1 MVASWLA
8 DRMTAIPAVAAPQTL
23 TDGLAAPRRS
33 WAHVAIGLA
42 IVMSVMDGT
51 IANVALPTFVS
62 ALQISPAASIWVVNA
77 YQLSVCMSLLVL
89 GSLGEIYGYD
99 RVFRVCLAIF
109 TAASLGCAL
118 SHGLVSL
125 ACARF
130 VQGIGGAGI
139 LGVTNAMLRGIYPSR
154 DLAGGIGRNTLV
166 VAVALA
172 AGPSIASLILS
183 VATWPWL
190 FAVNVPIGVF
200 ALIMANRVLPAFPR
214 GRHVFDYPSAAFSAA
229 VFGLLA
235 LGIDAAGHGQ
245 GRALAAGE
253 LALSACLAIV
263 LVRRQAKRTSPLLP
277 VDLFKMRL
285 FTLSV
290 STTFLASMAQ
300 LMAYVAI
307 PFLFHRIGRSQTE
320 IGLLITPWPVMV
332 GLIAPFAGR
341 LARRFAPQNL
351 ASAGLI
357 LLAAGLILL
366 SLLPPGA
373 TVWNITWRMLLCGFG
388 YGLFLPPNATTQIGA
403 VPKPRSGG
411 ASTLGATARVLGQAI
426 GAALVACL
434 LSVAPRGGISFSLN
448 AAAAIAILA
457 AVVSATRGAANSPPN
472 QTAA

>member
-1 MVASWLA
+1 MAASWPA
-8 DRMTAIPAVAAPQTL
+8 DLMTAIQSATAPQAF
-23 TDGLAAPRRS
+23 TDGLAPPRRT

-51 IANVALPTFVS
+51 IANVALPTFVT
-62 ALQISPAASIWVVNA
+62 ALHISPPESIWIVNA
-77 YQLSVCMSLLVL
+77 YQLSVCMSLLVI
-89 GSLGEIYGYD
+89 GSLGDIYGHD
-99 RVFRVCLAIF
+99 RVFRICLLIF
-109 TAASLGCAL
+109 TTASLGCAL
-118 SHGLVSL
+118 SHGLFSL

-139 LGVTNAMLRGIYPSR
+139 LGVTNAMLRGIYPAEN
-154 DLAGGIGRNTLV
+154 LTAGIGRNTLV

-183 VATWPWL
+183 IAAWPWL

-200 ALIMANRVLPAFPR
+200 ALIMASRALPAFPR
-214 GRHVFDYPSAAFSAA
+214 GRHQFDFASATLSAA

-245 GRALAAGE
+245 SRALAGGE
-253 LALSACLAIV
+253 LALSASLAVWLI
-263 LVRRQAKRTSPLLP
+263 RRQAKRTSPLLP
-277 VDLFKMRL
+277 VDLFKLRL
-285 FTLSV
+285 FTLSI

-307 PFLFHRIGRSQTE
+307 PFLFHQIGRSQTS

-332 GLIAPFAGR
+332 GIMAPFAGR

-357 LLAAGLILL
+357 LLAAGLVSL
-366 SLLPPGA
+366 SLLPQGA
-373 TVWNITWRMLLCGFG
+373 AVWNITWRMLLCGFG

-403 VPKPRSGG
+403 VPKPRTGG
-411 ASTLGATARVLGQAI
+411 ASTVGATARVLGQAI
-426 GAALVACL
+426 GAALVAFL
-434 LSVAPRGGISFSLN
+434 LSFAPHDGASISLD
-448 AAAAIAILA
+448 AAATIAILA
-457 AVVSATRGAANSPPN
+457 ATVSAARGAGLAH
-472 QTAA
+472 

>member
-1 MVASWLA
+1 
-8 DRMTAIPAVAAPQTL
+8 MTTIPAMAAPQTL
-23 TDGLAAPRRS
+23 TDGLATPRRT
-33 WAHVAIGLA
+33 WAHAAIGLA

-62 ALQISPAASIWVVNA
+62 ALHITPAASIWVVNA

-89 GSLGEIYGYD
+89 GSLGDIYGYD
-99 RVFRVCLAIF
+99 RVFRICLVIF

-154 DLAGGIGRNTLV
+154 DLTAGIGRNTLA
-166 VAVALA
+166 VAAALA

-183 VATWPWL
+183 IATWPWL
-190 FAVNVPIGVF
+190 FAVNVPIGIL
-200 ALIMANRVLPAFPR
+200 ALIMANRALPAFPR
-214 GRHVFDYPSAAFSAA
+214 GRQVLDFASAALSAS

-245 GRALAAGE
+245 GRALAAG
-253 LALSACLAIV
+253 ALTLGACLAIL
-263 LVRRQAKRTSPLLP
+263 LVRRQANRIAPLLP
-277 VDLFKMRL
+277 VDLFKIRL

-307 PFLFHRIGRSQTE
+307 PFLFHAIGRSQTE

-332 GLIAPFAGR
+332 GIMAPFAGR
-341 LARRFAPQNL
+341 LARRFAPQSL

-357 LLAAGLILL
+357 FMAAGLVLL
-366 SLLPPGA
+366 ALIPPGA
-373 TVWNITWRMLLCGFG
+373 TVWAITWRMMLCGIG

-426 GAALVACL
+426 GAALVAFL
-434 LSVAPRGGISFSLN
+434 LSATPRGGITL
-448 AAAAIAILA
+448 ALTGAAAIAVLA
-457 AVVSATRGAANSPPN
+457 AAVSATRGSPP
-472 QTAA
+472 ALPK

>member
-1 MVASWLA
+1 V
-8 DRMTAIPAVAAPQTL
+8 TAIPSAAAPQSL
-23 TDGLAAPRRS
+23 ADGLASPRRT

-51 IANVALPTFVS
+51 IANVALPTFVT
-62 ALQISPAASIWVVNA
+62 ALRISPAESIWIVNA

-89 GSLGEIYGYD
+89 GSLGDIYGYE
-99 RVFRVCLAIF
+99 RVFQVCLIIF
-109 TAASLGCAL
+109 TTASLGCAL

-154 DLAGGIGRNTLV
+154 DLTAGIGRNTLI

-183 VATWPWL
+183 IAPWPWL
-190 FAVNVPIGVF
+190 FAVNVPIGIL
-200 ALIMANRVLPAFPR
+200 ALIMASRTLPAFPR
-214 GRHVFDYPSAAFSAA
+214 GGHKFDFASATLSAA

-253 LALSACLAIV
+253 LALSVCLAIL
-263 LVRRQAKRTSPLLP
+263 LVRRQGKRPAPLLP
-277 VDLFKMRL
+277 IDLFKIRL
-285 FTLSV
+285 FSLSI
-290 STTFLASMAQ
+290 STTFLSSMAQ

-307 PFLFHRIGRSQTE
+307 PFLFHRIGRDQTA

-332 GLIAPFAGR
+332 GFMGPLAGR
-341 LARRFAPQNL
+341 LGRRFAPERI
-351 ASAGLI
+351 ASTGLVV
-357 LLAAGLILL
+357 LAAGLMLL
-366 SLLPPGA
+366 ALLPDGA
-373 TVWNITWRMLLCGFG
+373 SVWNIIWRMLLCGVG

-426 GAALVACL
+426 GAALVAL
-434 LSVAPRGGISFSLN
+434 LLGIAPRGGISLSLD
-448 AAAAIAILA
+448 AAAAVAILA
-457 AVVSATRGAANSPPN
+457 AIVSATRARPPSSSALAI
-472 QTAA
+472 QTPS

>member
-1 MVASWLA
+1 MAASSPA
-8 DRMTAIPAVAAPQTL
+8 DTMTAIPAASAPQTL
-23 TDGLAAPRRS
+23 TDGLATPRRH

-62 ALQISPAASIWVVNA
+62 VLHISPSASIWIVNA
-77 YQLSVCMSLLVL
+77 YQLSVCMSLLAI
-89 GSLGEIYGYD
+89 GSLGDIYGHD
-99 RVFRVCLAIF
+99 RVFRICLVIF
-109 TAASLGCAL
+109 TAASLACAL

-154 DLAGGIGRNTLV
+154 ELTAGIGRNTIV
-166 VAVALA
+166 VGVALA

-190 FAVNVPIGVF
+190 FAVNVPIGVIT
-200 ALIMANRVLPAFPR
+200 LIMANIALPAFPR
-214 GRHVFDYPSAAFSAA
+214 GRHEFDLASAVMSAA

-235 LGIDAAGHGQ
+235 LGIDAAGHRQGQ
-245 GRALAAGE
+245 ALAAGE
-253 LALSACLAIV
+253 LVLSAGLAV
-263 LVRRQAKRTSPLLP
+263 LLIRRQAKRASPLLP
-277 VDLFKMRL
+277 VDLFKIRL

-307 PFLFHRIGRSQTE
+307 PFLFHLIGRGQTH

-332 GLIAPFAGR
+332 GLVAPFAGR

-357 LLAAGLILL
+357 LFAAGLILL
-366 SLLPPGA
+366 TLLPPDA

-388 YGLFLPPNATTQIGA
+388 YGLFLPPNSTTQISA

-411 ASTLGATARVLGQAI
+411 ASTVGATARVLGQAI
-426 GAALVACL
+426 GAALVAFL
-434 LSVAPRGGISFSLN
+434 LAIAPQGGISLSLD

-457 AVVSATRGAANSPPN
+457 AVVSAARGAPMGAPEN
-472 QTAA
+472 A